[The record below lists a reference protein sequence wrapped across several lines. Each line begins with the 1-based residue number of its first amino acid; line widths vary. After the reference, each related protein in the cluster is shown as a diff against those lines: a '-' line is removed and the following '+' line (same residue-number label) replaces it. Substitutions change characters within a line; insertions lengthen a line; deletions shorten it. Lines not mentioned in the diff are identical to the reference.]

1 MLRQEPPE
9 IEHALRELP
18 KVCTDEML
26 MESHRRAG
34 QKISSYEGSALLFDT
49 LLPGSP
55 VVGVSQGFEKL
66 TGRSRTSVL
75 GHDWRAI
82 MQDVHDSKISKSVCQ
97 DVDNFL
103 RMARTKTIS
112 LMADCSVVLPCRD
125 ADGNDFSCSSCFR
138 LIKAE
143 EWSGTEMNRG
153 DDHIFILAVQASVD
167 GLSAEKRRDHFS
179 KDCDSLSE
187 LAEIIGAVSRDVCKE
202 RTIFP
207 AALSNKC
214 VLMNCCSTGM
224 RREPQQV
231 PRGCVLMSDHSLGP
245 FRQSYFFEIR
255 VEQTLP
261 EWKSRLPFLG
271 FTCTSPTE
279 VETKRCFFGE
289 LPHSFCLAESV
300 MIGGT
305 GEAWMRQQAE
315 HLKPE
320 LGKKLEQSGAQRK
333 HLTPE
338 LPEHKRIAPLALNA
352 GDVLGCRY
360 QVVDGGRKGG
370 YGGIE
375 QGTDIVSKSK
385 LALYV
390 NGSLAFELEL
400 EGRLPAEKP
409 LWAVVD
415 VCYCVYQ
422 VTMMLPEA
430 EELLM
435 GG

>member
-1 MLRQEPPE
+1 MLRQEPLE
-9 IEHALRELP
+9 IERSLRQLP
-18 KVCTDEML
+18 EVCSDEML
-26 MESHRRAG
+26 MESHLRAG
-34 QKISSYEGSALLFDT
+34 QKISSYEGSALLFDA

-55 VVGVSQGFEKL
+55 VIGVSHGFEKL
-66 TGRSRTSVL
+66 TGRSGASVL

-82 MQDVHDSKISKSVCQ
+82 MQGVNDSKISRSVCQ

-103 RMARTKTIS
+103 RMARMKTIDS
-112 LMADCSVVLPCRD
+112 MADCCVVLAGRD

-138 LIKAE
+138 LIKAQ
-143 EWSGTEMNRG
+143 EWLDAGIDKG
-153 DDHIFILAVQASVD
+153 DEHICVLAVLANID
-167 GLSAEKRRDHFS
+167 GLSAERRRDNFS
-179 KDCDSLSE
+179 NDCDDLSK
-187 LAEIIGAVSRDVCKE
+187 LADLICPVSKQVCLAPA
-202 RTIFP
+202 IFP
-207 AALSNKC
+207 ATLSNRC
-214 VLMNCCSTGM
+214 VLSNRLSTGM

-231 PRGCVLMSDHSLGP
+231 PRGCVLMSAHSLGP
-245 FRQSYFFEIR
+245 LRRSYFFEIR

-271 FTCTSPTE
+271 FTCTSPKE
-279 VETKRCFFGE
+279 VEAKRCFFGD
-289 LPHSFCLAESV
+289 LPHSFCLGESV

-333 HLTPE
+333 HLTPDV
-338 LPEHKRIAPLALNA
+338 PEHRRIAPLALKA
-352 GDVLGCRY
+352 GDLLGCRY
-360 QVVDGGRKGG
+360 QISDRKGF
-370 YGGIE
+370 GGIE
-375 QGTDIVSKSK
+375 QGANIVSTTR

-400 EGRLPAEKP
+400 DGCLPAEKP